1 MFNSSDKSCATSSLQ
16 TNDVQLDAHHTV
28 QLEPFGMVVGEVGS
42 GEAQY
47 LLYVERR
54 VILESKGFIELIL
67 DLIGAYFNFQI
78 QYMKSLS
85 SILLFFH
92 HYIFEIDH
100 PSKLPDSLITLSD
113 LVTKIIHHYHT
124 II

>member
-16 TNDVQLDAHHTV
+16 TNDVQLDAHHIV

-54 VILESKGFIELIL
+54 VILESKG
-67 DLIGAYFNFQI
+67 
-78 QYMKSLS
+78 
-85 SILLFFH
+85 LLNL
-92 HYIFEIDH
+92 Y
-100 PSKLPDSLITLSD
+100 
-113 LVTKIIHHYHT
+113 
-124 II
+124 